1 MSTANALL
9 SRVLFSSSV
18 QSLQPLSHCNAGL
31 WSMRSSFSSSFE
43 KQLNIE
49 LQQSLL
55 ILPQNRIPSH
65 SSISPGHILK
75 TKKKKIKPSSFLLGS
90 STHGLQEEEFNTD
103 VLHPHSCVHGHSP
116 ISTFLPGASRT
127 HLCCKNKLADD
138 VCCVLTPIGKPHD
151 LCDSFR
157 TNPIICEEKWQR
169 LN

>member
-1 MSTANALL
+1 MKVSAFPCLPQPPDLRTRDWRGGKGDAVSTANALL

-75 TKKKKIKPSSFLLGS
+75 TKKKKSNPAAFSLAAARMAYKRKNLTLMFFIHTAVCMDILL
-90 STHGLQEEEFNTD
+90 
-103 VLHPHSCVHGHSP
+103 
-116 ISTFLPGASRT
+116 
-127 HLCCKNKLADD
+127 
-138 VCCVLTPIGKPHD
+138 
-151 LCDSFR
+151 
-157 TNPIICEEKWQR
+157 
-169 LN
+169 